1 MRDYFYKYREFLLYF
16 KISNNFFLSNL
27 FPIFVLHTKKVIKME
42 KTINFY
48 SKEIQI
54 MRQSQQKMAFDFCKS
69 KGYTPTLT
77 ELQRITDIFVEICLR
92 PLDNELKSRILSLD
106 KWIEKKVKESVEE
119 VDGVLL

>member
-1 MRDYFYKYREFLLYF
+1 
-16 KISNNFFLSNL
+16 
-27 FPIFVLHTKKVIKME
+27 ME

>member
-1 MRDYFYKYREFLLYF
+1 
-16 KISNNFFLSNL
+16 
-27 FPIFVLHTKKVIKME
+27 ME

-69 KGYTPTLT
+69 KGYTPTLM
-77 ELQRITDIFVEICLR
+77 ELQRITDIFVEMCLR
-92 PLDNELKSRILSLD
+92 PLDNELKSRIVSLD
-106 KWIEKKVKESVEE
+106 KWIQKKVKESVEE